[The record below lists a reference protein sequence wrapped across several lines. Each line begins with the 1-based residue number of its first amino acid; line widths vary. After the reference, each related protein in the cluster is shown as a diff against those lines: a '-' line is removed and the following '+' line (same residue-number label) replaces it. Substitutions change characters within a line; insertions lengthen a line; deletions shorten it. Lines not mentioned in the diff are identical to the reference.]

1 MVLNMK
7 KFVLKIKAGILY
19 LFNTFK
25 NALFVKNIKCIV
37 CKAELEEPNKYCM
50 CEKCISKLPFN
61 NGHICYKCGTS
72 IVGSGSYCLS
82 CKDTQKDYE
91 FARAPFIYSGAIKT
105 LIYRLKYSSGKYL
118 APYLSEFILSEFI
131 KTDWQIDLVVPVPL
145 YIKREKRRGF
155 NQAELLSVTFNS
167 VLNLPISKDNLVR
180 VKNTPT
186 QTKLTK
192 KERKTNL
199 HKAFKV
205 LDKKEFKNKNIL
217 LIDDVFTT
225 GATNDE
231 CSKALIAAGAKN
243 IYVLT
248 LAHVKHPISMY

>member
-1 MVLNMK
+1 MK
-7 KFVLKIKAGILY
+7 KFVLKIKLGFIY
-19 LFNTFK
+19 LLKKFK
-25 NALFVKNIKCIV
+25 AVLFVKNIKCIV
-37 CKAELEEPNKYCM
+37 CTSELDKLNKYCM
-50 CEKCISKLPFN
+50 CESCISNLPYN
-61 NGHICYKCGTS
+61 NSHICYKCGTS

-82 CKDTQKDYE
+82 CKDTEKDYE
-91 FARAPFIYSGAIKT
+91 FARAPFIYGGSIQT

-118 APYLSEFILSEFI
+118 APYLSNFLVDEFI
-131 KTDWQIDLVVPVPL
+131 KTDWQVDLVVPVPL
-145 YIKREKRRGF
+145 YIKREKKRGF
-155 NQAELLSVTFNS
+155 NQAELLSSAFNS
-167 VLNLPISKDNLVR
+167 VLNLPVSKNNLVR
-180 VKNTPT
+180 LKNTPT

-199 HKAFKV
+199 NKAFKV

-231 CSKALIAAGAKN
+231 CSKVLISAGAKN

-248 LAHVKHPISMY
+248 LAHVKHPVSVY

>member
-1 MVLNMK
+1 MK
-7 KFVLKIKAGILY
+7 KCVLKIKSGINY
-19 LFNTFK
+19 LFNAFK
-25 NALFVKNIKCIV
+25 SALFVKNVKCIV
-37 CKAELEEPNKYCM
+37 CSAELIEPNNYCM
-50 CEKCISKLPFN
+50 CDRCTSKLHYN
-61 NGHICYKCGTS
+61 YGSICYKCGTS
-72 IVGSGSYCLS
+72 ITGSGSYCLS
-82 CKDTQKDYE
+82 CKDSQKDYE

-118 APYLSEFILSEFI
+118 APHLSLFLVDEFI

-145 YIKREKRRGF
+145 YIKREKKRGF
-155 NQAELLSVTFNS
+155 NQAELLSSAFNS

-199 HKAFKV
+199 NKAFKV
-205 LDKKEFKNKNIL
+205 LDKNEFKGKNIL

-231 CSKALIAAGAKN
+231 CSKALLSAGAKN